1 MQILLVENK
10 ILPNGRSAMKT
21 QLQNIRRARGFKSAK
36 AFAEHMGMSV
46 GTYTQYEQGQIG
58 LTLEKAWE
66 FADALECTLD
76 DLAGRK
82 FVAERYQDE
91 RQAVLNDDYA
101 HLSDAGKDAAAGAVR
116 GIRASEG
123 ARVQTA
129 GLEDHQIAATA

>member
-1 MQILLVENK
+1 
-10 ILPNGRSAMKT
+10 MKT

-36 AFAEHMGMSV
+36 AFAEYMGMSV

-82 FVAERYQDE
+82 FVTEKYTDK
-91 RQAVLNDDYA
+91 RQAVMNDDYA

>member
-91 RQAVLNDDYA
+91 RQAVLNEDYA

-129 GLEDHQIAATA
+129 GLEDHQIAATV

>member
-1 MQILLVENK
+1 
-10 ILPNGRSAMKT
+10 MKT

-36 AFAEHMGMSV
+36 AFAEYMGMSV

-82 FVAERYQDE
+82 FVAKGYQDQ
-91 RQAVLNDDYA
+91 RQAVMNEDYA

-129 GLEDHQIAATA
+129 GLEDHQIAASA

>member
-1 MQILLVENK
+1 
-10 ILPNGRSAMKT
+10 MKT
-21 QLQNIRRARGFKSAK
+21 QLQRIRKQRGFSSAK
-36 AFAEHMGMSV
+36 AFAEHIGMSPR
-46 GTYTQYEQGQIG
+46 TYTNYEQGVTS

-82 FVAERYQDE
+82 FVAKGYQDQ
-91 RQAVLNDDYA
+91 RQSIMNEDYA